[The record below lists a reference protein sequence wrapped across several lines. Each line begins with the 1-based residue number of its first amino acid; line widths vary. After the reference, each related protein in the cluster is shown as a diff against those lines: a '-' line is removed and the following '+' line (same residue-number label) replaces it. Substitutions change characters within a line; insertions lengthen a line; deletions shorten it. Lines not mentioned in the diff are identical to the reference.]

1 MNESGITP
9 IGDTEVSNLM
19 ESNLKTQQR
28 EWRNLSIELLNDIF
42 EPLTYQER
50 IALLY
55 KYFDEDEVLYT
66 SSFGTKSVFLL
77 YWISKIRPTQTV
89 HFIDTTYHFKET
101 ISYKEQLTNLL
112 GLQIV
117 DVLPKVEEHM
127 LTREEEWWK
136 EHPKMCCSINK
147 VAPLE
152 PIKAKNK
159 VWISGLM
166 RDQTDFRSRLRV
178 FEEQGDIIK
187 FHPIIDLDEGERL
200 YQIAY
205 NKLPAHPLEA
215 LGYGSIGCTHCTV
228 KGQGRAGRWK
238 GSDRTECGLHPS
250 YFINKQKNKKD

>member
-19 ESNLKTQQR
+19 ESNLKNQQR

-117 DVLPKVEEHM
+117 DVLIWT
-127 LTREEEWWK
+127 LLIATF
-136 EHPKMCCSINK
+136 S
-147 VAPLE
+147 L
-152 PIKAKNK
+152 
-159 VWISGLM
+159 
-166 RDQTDFRSRLRV
+166 
-178 FEEQGDIIK
+178 IIK
-187 FHPIIDLDEGERL
+187 IIGFHRI
-200 YQIAY
+200 YF
-205 NKLPAHPLEA
+205 
-215 LGYGSIGCTHCTV
+215 
-228 KGQGRAGRWK
+228 RATWQVCN
-238 GSDRTECGLHPS
+238 D
-250 YFINKQKNKKD
+250 